1 MPDYSDFDKFFLNL
15 PPFDRE
21 DDFELFWK
29 KSIADLKKIPMEPLF
44 NIKSSRPHHGFI
56 QYSVSYKS
64 FLKYQISGSLFVPE
78 KIKKPFVII
87 HLHDYNRKPV
97 IETEKLNQS
106 AAHFF
111 LYIRGHENLIKKEA
125 SDTSTPGFMIENI
138 FDKETYYIKA
148 VYLDVYRAIDT
159 LRLMPEI
166 DCGKIGIYGKGIGA
180 AAAIFTAANSERVS
194 ALVLDTPFFC
204 YLPILQNLSTSEASR
219 EINEF
224 IELYKIKKKQIK
236 TNLTYFDCINFAD
249 KINIPVLALTG
260 FKDTI
265 TPPQCVFAFFNHL
278 QCEKQM
284 EIFPDDGNSTGGEKQ
299 FVKSINW
306 LTERIA

>member
-1 MPDYSDFDKFFLNL
+1 MPDYSDFDKFFLNF

-21 DDFELFWK
+21 SDFDQFWK

-44 NIKSSRPHHGFI
+44 NIKSSRRHHGFV
-56 QYSVSYKS
+56 QYDVAYKS
-64 FLKYQISGSLFVPE
+64 FLKYQISGTIFVPE

-87 HLHDYNRKPV
+87 HIHDYNKKPFF
-97 IETEKLNQS
+97 ETDRLNQS
-106 AAHFF
+106 TAHFF
-111 LYIRGHENLIKKEA
+111 LFIRGHENLTAKDP
-125 SDTSTPGFMIENI
+125 SVNSTPGFMIENI
-138 FDKETYYIKA
+138 FDKDTYYVKA
-148 VYLDVYRAIDT
+148 VYLDLYRAIDT

-204 YLPILQNLSTSEASR
+204 YLPVLQNLSNSEASR

-224 IELYKIKKKQIK
+224 IELHKVKKKQIK
-236 TNLTYFDCINFAD
+236 TNLTYFDCINFTD
-249 KINIPVLALTG
+249 RINIPVLALTG

-265 TPPQCVFAFFNHL
+265 TPPECVFALFNHL

-284 EIFPDDGNSTGGEKQ
+284 EIFPEDGNSVGGEKQ

-306 LTERIA
+306 LAERIV